1 MQYWI
6 WRRSVTLHACGQ
18 PEGLGVC
25 TAMDILVISSQP
37 IIQSSAFGKVL
48 HGTYF
53 IKVWKLVSYYTIFI
67 HDILHGWWS
76 ARSECVQV
84 AAKNLASSTGFY
96 NTHGAQAIDLGAMA
110 FPNLKGPGFKCPKHH
125 WNQGIKSVQIYH
137 DWNCRRILLA
147 FFSPLEQCLRPL
159 TSLASRFIIL
169 FANGLIWASW
179 PQDTMYTCQDQ
190 VHPQLLL
197 LFLILRIEYWTTVT
211 FWIFLPRLRSL

>member
-1 MQYWI
+1 MVL
-6 WRRSVTLHACGQ
+6 S
-18 PEGLGVC
+18 
-25 TAMDILVISSQP
+25 
-37 IIQSSAFGKVL
+37 VL
-48 HGTYF
+48 HKSMKACELLYNLYTYM
-53 IKVWKLVSYYTIFI
+53 ISCMDDDLPGLNVSKWLRRT
-67 HDILHGWWS
+67 W
-76 ARSECVQV
+76 Q
-84 AAKNLASSTGFY
+84 SSTGFY